1 MAYAAGYTA
10 LKTIKK
16 KKQSFG
22 DAFESCGA
30 KTNKGQ
36 IILNI

>member
-10 LKTIKK
+10 LKTKT

-36 IILNI
+36 IVLNI